1 MNRWIKGYLALGG
14 TALVAAF
21 VSNGSVLATSV
32 AVAMCGVILF
42 AQWSGGPAPDKT
54 KYGETLRGTQVSDKK
69 KRAFRSVSDHIQIG
83 GIPIDRDVEPQHF
96 IGVGAPGTG
105 KTVVNEAVLDT
116 VRARGQRAI
125 VYDST
130 GEFISHFYR
139 PDKDVIL
146 SPIDTRSVP
155 WSPWS
160 EGTDSY
166 SLLNLATAFIPESNP
181 DKFWGQ
187 AGRAILQSVLE
198 QTKDMQAFSDTL
210 FKMELGELYDSIV
223 ASGYGGYIG
232 PPNQF
237 ASARSVACVY
247 CRPLTYLPPLTTKP
261 FSIREWVKD
270 EHKDSWL
277 FVSTRADV
285 HESIR
290 PLISMW
296 LGIAVQSC
304 MSLPPDRNRRLW
316 FCLDELPTLQK
327 LPSLDLL
334 LAGARKYGA
343 AAILGVQ
350 SIAQIRDVY
359 SRDAAAAL
367 LSHPSTRL
375 TLRVGDSETAE
386 YLSKNLGDRH
396 VVRKV
401 ASESTGGS
409 GGSSVGEQH
418 AIEAS
423 VLPSEILSFPN
434 LIGYLRVA
442 NDPVIKKIRL
452 KPIDRTQIADAYQD
466 RPLSKPP
473 AIPAAPTPVMGQPFP
488 THVMAAPSPT
498 DGHNNPDL
506 PGL

>member
-1 MNRWIKGYLALGG
+1 MKMNKV
-14 TALVAAF
+14 TKVM
-21 VSNGSVLATSV
+21 V
-32 AVAMCGVILF
+32 AVPAAAGAGWAVSGSPLVTAVTAAMAGLVML
-42 AQWSGGPAPDKT
+42 SGSGKKAADFGT
-54 KYGETLRGTQVSDKK
+54 VARGTQVSTK
-69 KRAFRSVSDHIQIG
+69 KRRGRSSSDQIQIG
-83 GIPIDRDVEPQHF
+83 GIPIDPAVEVQHI

-105 KTVVNEAVLDT
+105 KTVVIEGGLDV
-116 VRARGQRAI
+116 VRARGQRA
-125 VYDST
+125 VVFDPT
-130 GEFISHFYR
+130 GEFVSHFYR
-139 PDKDVIL
+139 PDRDVIL
-146 SPIDTRSVP
+146 SPIDERSAL
-155 WSPWS
+155 WSPWA
-160 EGTDSY
+160 EGTDPY

-181 DKFWGQ
+181 DKFWGE

-198 QTKDMQAFSDTL
+198 QTKDMAAFSDTL

-261 FSIREWVKD
+261 FSIREWIRD

-277 FVSTRADV
+277 FVSSRADV

-304 MSLPPDRNRRLW
+304 MSLPASRDRRLW
-316 FCLDELPTLQK
+316 FVLDELPTLQK
-327 LPSLDLL
+327 LPSLELL

-359 SRDAAAAL
+359 GREAAAAL

-375 TLRVGDSETAE
+375 TLRVGDSETAD
-386 YLSKNLGDRH
+386 YLSKSLGDRH
-396 VVRKV
+396 TIRKV
-401 ASESTGGS
+401 SSEGKDGSKSES
-409 GGSSVGEQH
+409 EQH
-418 AIEAS
+418 SIEAA
-423 VLPSEILSFPN
+423 VLPSEILSLPN
-434 LIGYLRVA
+434 LVGYLRVP

-452 KPIDRTQIADAYQD
+452 KPIDRKQIAEPYQD

-473 AIPAAPTPVMGQPFP
+473 AVPTAPPSGPSGVLDKSFLASL
-488 THVMAAPSPT
+488 TH
-498 DGHNNPDL
+498 DPDL

>member
-1 MNRWIKGYLALGG
+1 MNKGIKGVLVVSGAAAAGWLA
-14 TALVAAF
+14 
-21 VSNGSVLATSV
+21 
-32 AVAMCGVILF
+32 
-42 AQWSGGPAPDKT
+42 SGGSPLVTAVSAAMAGLVMASGPGKKAADFGT
-54 KYGETLRGTQVSDKK
+54 VARGTQVSTK
-69 KRAFRSVSDHIQIG
+69 KRRGFKSGDQIQVG
-83 GIPIDRDVEPQHF
+83 GIPIDPAVEVQHI

-105 KTVVNEAVLDT
+105 KTVANEAVLDV
-116 VRARGQRAI
+116 VRTRGQRAI

-130 GEFISHFYR
+130 GEFVSHFYR
-139 PDKDVIL
+139 PDKDIIL
-146 SPIDTRSVP
+146 SPIDTRSAQ
-155 WSPWS
+155 WSPWA
-160 EGTDSY
+160 EGTDPY

-181 DKFWGQ
+181 DKFWGE

-198 QTKDMQAFSDTL
+198 QTKDMAGFSDVL

-247 CRPLTYLPPLTTKP
+247 CRPLTYLPPLTAKP
-261 FSIREWVKD
+261 FSIREWIRD

-277 FVSTRADV
+277 FVSSRADV

-304 MSLPPDRNRRLW
+304 MSLSPDRNRRLW
-316 FCLDELPTLQK
+316 FVLDELPTLQK

-334 LAGARKYGA
+334 LGGARKYGA

-359 SRDAAAAL
+359 GREAAAAL

-396 VVRKV
+396 TIRKV
-401 ASESTGGS
+401 SSEGKDGSKSES
-409 GGSSVGEQH
+409 EQH
-418 AIEAS
+418 SIEAA
-423 VLPSEILSFPN
+423 VLPSEILALPN
-434 LIGYLRVA
+434 LTGYLRVP
-442 NDPVIKKIRL
+442 NDPVIKKIKLTPR
-452 KPIDRTQIADAYQD
+452 DRAQIAAPYQD
-466 RPLSKPP
+466 RSLSKPP
-473 AIPAAPTPVMGQPFP
+473 PV
-488 THVMAAPSPT
+488 PSSPPSGPSGVLDKSFLASLTT
-498 DGHNNPDL
+498 DSPDL

>member
-1 MNRWIKGYLALGG
+1 MKMNKV
-14 TALVAAF
+14 TKVM
-21 VSNGSVLATSV
+21 V
-32 AVAMCGVILF
+32 AVPAAAAAGWMVSGSPLVTAVSAAMAGLVMIT
-42 AQWSGGPAPDKT
+42 GPGKKNDADFGT
-54 KYGETLRGTQVSDKK
+54 VARGTKVSTK
-69 KRAFRSVSDHIQIG
+69 KRRGFKSGDQIQVG
-83 GIPIDRDVEPQHF
+83 GIPIDPAVEVQHI

-105 KTVVNEAVLDT
+105 KTVVNEAVLDV
-116 VRARGQRAI
+116 VRTRGQRAI

-130 GEFISHFYR
+130 GEFVSHFYR
-139 PDKDVIL
+139 PDKDIIL
-146 SPIDTRSVP
+146 SPIDTRSVQ
-155 WSPWS
+155 WSPWA
-160 EGTDSY
+160 EGTDPY

-181 DKFWGQ
+181 DKFWGE

-198 QTKDMQAFSDTL
+198 QTKDMAAFSDTL

-247 CRPLTYLPPLTTKP
+247 CRPLTYLPPLTAKP
-261 FSIREWVKD
+261 FSIREWIRD
-270 EHKDSWL
+270 EYKDSWL
-277 FVSTRADV
+277 FVSSRADV

-304 MSLPPDRNRRLW
+304 MSLSPDRARRLW
-316 FCLDELPTLQK
+316 FVLDELPTLQK

-359 SRDAAAAL
+359 GREAAAAL

-396 VVRKV
+396 TIRKV
-401 ASESTGGS
+401 SSESKDGS
-409 GGSSVGEQH
+409 TSESEQH
-418 AIEAS
+418 SIEAA
-423 VLPSEILSFPN
+423 VLPSEILALPN
-434 LIGYLRVA
+434 LMGYLRVP
-442 NDPVIKKIRL
+442 NDAVIKKIRL
-452 KPIDRTQIADAYQD
+452 GPIDRPQIAEAYAD

-473 AIPAAPTPVMGQPFP
+473 QVPAAPLPGPSVLDRNFLASLTPP
-488 THVMAAPSPT
+488 H
-498 DGHNNPDL
+498 DPDL

>member
-1 MNRWIKGYLALGG
+1 M
-14 TALVAAF
+14 TAL
-21 VSNGSVLATSV
+21 SS
-32 AVAMCGVILF
+32 
-42 AQWSGGPAPDKT
+42 AQ
-54 KYGETLRGTQVSDKK
+54 
-69 KRAFRSVSDHIQIG
+69 
-83 GIPIDRDVEPQHF
+83 
-96 IGVGAPGTG
+96 
-105 KTVVNEAVLDT
+105 
-116 VRARGQRAI
+116 
-125 VYDST
+125 
-130 GEFISHFYR
+130 
-139 PDKDVIL
+139 
-146 SPIDTRSVP
+146 

-160 EGTDSY
+160 EGTDPY

-181 DKFWGQ
+181 DKFWGE

-198 QTKDMQAFSDTL
+198 QTKDMHAFSDTL
-210 FKMELGELYDSIV
+210 FKMELGELYDAIV

-247 CRPLTYLPPLTTKP
+247 CRPLTYLPPLTEKP
-261 FSIREWVKD
+261 FSIREWIRD
-270 EHKDSWL
+270 ENKDSWL
-277 FVSTRADV
+277 FVSSRADV
-285 HESIR
+285 HESVR

-304 MSLPPDRNRRLW
+304 MSLSPDRNRRLW

-350 SIAQIRDVY
+350 SVAQIRDVY

-396 VVRKV
+396 TIRKV
-401 ASESTGGS
+401 SSESAG

-418 AIEAS
+418 AIEAA
-423 VLPSEILSFPN
+423 VLPSEILALPN

-442 NDPVIKKIRL
+442 NDPVIKKVRL
-452 KPIDRTQIADAYQD
+452 RPVDRQQIAEPYQD
-466 RPLSKPP
+466 RPLSTTPP
-473 AIPAAPTPVMGQPFP
+473 IPAAPLSAMGQPAH
-488 THVMAAPSPT
+488 TVAAPSLT
-498 DGHNNPDL
+498 DGHDHDSDFPSL
-506 PGL
+506 

>member
-1 MNRWIKGYLALGG
+1 MVVDSLSAPKGFIQEATGSL
-14 TALVAAF
+14 TA
-21 VSNGSVLATSV
+21 
-32 AVAMCGVILF
+32 
-42 AQWSGGPAPDKT
+42 
-54 KYGETLRGTQVSDKK
+54 
-69 KRAFRSVSDHIQIG
+69 
-83 GIPIDRDVEPQHF
+83 
-96 IGVGAPGTG
+96 GA
-105 KTVVNEAVLDT
+105 
-116 VRARGQRAI
+116 
-125 VYDST
+125 
-130 GEFISHFYR
+130 
-139 PDKDVIL
+139 
-146 SPIDTRSVP
+146 
-155 WSPWS
+155 
-160 EGTDSY
+160 
-166 SLLNLATAFIPESNP
+166 AFIPESNP
-181 DKFWGQ
+181 DKFWGE

-198 QTKDMQAFSDTL
+198 QTKDMAAFSETL
-210 FKMELGELYDSIV
+210 FRMELGELYDTIV

-247 CRPLTYLPPLTTKP
+247 CRPLTYLPKLTTKP

-401 ASESTGGS
+401 ASESTGA
-409 GGSSVGEQH
+409 GGGSVGEQH
-418 AIEAS
+418 AIEAAI
-423 VLPSEILSFPN
+423 LPSEILSLPN

-442 NDPVIKKIRL
+442 NDPIIKKIRL
-452 KPIDRTQIADAYQD
+452 KPVDRPQIADAYQD
-466 RPLSKPP
+466 RPLLKPP
-473 AIPAAPTPVMGQPFP
+473 AIPAAPVPAMGQPFP
-488 THVMAAPSPT
+488 TRTMDAPSLS
-498 DGHNNPDL
+498 DGRDPDL

>member
-1 MNRWIKGYLALGG
+1 MNRWTKGVLVVGG
-14 TALVAAF
+14 AAGAGWMASGGSPLVAA
-21 VSNGSVLATSV
+21 VSAAMAGLVMISGPGKKSTDFGTV
-32 AVAMCGVILF
+32 A
-42 AQWSGGPAPDKT
+42 
-54 KYGETLRGTQVSDKK
+54 RGTQVTDKK
-69 KRAFRSVSDHIQIG
+69 KRGFKSGGQIQIG
-83 GIPIDRDVEPQHF
+83 GIPIDPAVEVQHF

-105 KTVVNEAVLDT
+105 KTVVIEGGLDV
-116 VRARGQRAI
+116 VRARGQRA
-125 VYDST
+125 VVFDPT
-130 GEFISHFYR
+130 GEFVAHFYR
-139 PDKDVIL
+139 PDRDVIL
-146 SPIDTRSVP
+146 SPIDQRSAL
-155 WSPWS
+155 WSPWA
-160 EGTDSY
+160 EGTDPY

-181 DKFWGQ
+181 DKFWGE

-198 QTKDMQAFSDTL
+198 QTKDMGAFSDVL

-247 CRPLTYLPPLTTKP
+247 CRPLTYLPPLTAKP
-261 FSIREWVKD
+261 FSIRDWIRD

-277 FVSTRADV
+277 FVSSRADV

-304 MSLPPDRNRRLW
+304 MSLPASRDRRLW
-316 FCLDELPTLQK
+316 FVLDELPTLQK
-327 LPSLDLL
+327 LPSLELL

-359 SRDAAAAL
+359 GREAAAAL

-396 VVRKV
+396 TIRKV
-401 ASESTGGS
+401 TSESKDGS
-409 GGSSVGEQH
+409 KSESEQH
-418 AIEAS
+418 SIEAA
-423 VLPSEILSFPN
+423 VLPSEILALPN
-434 LIGYLRVA
+434 LVGYLRVP

-452 KPIDRTQIADAYQD
+452 GPIDRPQIAEAYAD

-473 AIPAAPTPVMGQPFP
+473 QVPAAPLPGPSVLDRNFLASLTPP
-488 THVMAAPSPT
+488 H
-498 DGHNNPDL
+498 DPDL

>member
-1 MNRWIKGYLALGG
+1 MNKVMKWMAVPSAAAAGWAVSGSPLVTAVSAAMAGLVMISGPGKKSTDFG
-14 TALVAAF
+14 TVA
-21 VSNGSVLATSV
+21 
-32 AVAMCGVILF
+32 
-42 AQWSGGPAPDKT
+42 
-54 KYGETLRGTQVSDKK
+54 RGTEVSTK
-69 KRAFRSVSDHIQIG
+69 KRRGRSSSNQIQIG
-83 GIPIDRDVEPQHF
+83 GIPIARDVEVQHI

-105 KTVVNEAVLDT
+105 KTVVIEGGLDV
-116 VRARGQRAI
+116 VRARGQRA
-125 VYDST
+125 VVFDPT
-130 GEFISHFYR
+130 GEFVSHFYR
-139 PDKDVIL
+139 PDRDVIL
-146 SPIDTRSVP
+146 SPIDERSAL
-155 WSPWS
+155 WSPWA
-160 EGTDSY
+160 EGTDPY

-181 DKFWGQ
+181 DKFWGE

-198 QTKDMQAFSDTL
+198 QTKDMAAFSDTL

-247 CRPLTYLPPLTTKP
+247 CRPLTYLPPLTAKP
-261 FSIREWVKD
+261 FSIREWIRD

-277 FVSTRADV
+277 FVSSRADV

-304 MSLPPDRNRRLW
+304 MSLSASRDRRLW
-316 FCLDELPTLQK
+316 FILDELPTLQK
-327 LPSLDLL
+327 LPSLELL

-359 SRDAAAAL
+359 GREAAAAL

-375 TLRVGDSETAE
+375 TLRVGGSETAE

-396 VVRKV
+396 TIRKV
-401 ASESTGGS
+401 TSESKDGS
-409 GGSSVGEQH
+409 KSESEQH
-418 AIEAS
+418 SIEAA
-423 VLPSEILSFPN
+423 VLPSEILALPN
-434 LIGYLRVA
+434 LIGYLRVPD
-442 NDPVIKKIRL
+442 DPVIKKIQLR
-452 KPIDRTQIADAYQD
+452 PRDRVQIAEPYQD

-473 AIPAAPTPVMGQPFP
+473 AVPVTPPSGPAGVLDKSFLASLTPP
-488 THVMAAPSPT
+488 H
-498 DGHNNPDL
+498 DPDL